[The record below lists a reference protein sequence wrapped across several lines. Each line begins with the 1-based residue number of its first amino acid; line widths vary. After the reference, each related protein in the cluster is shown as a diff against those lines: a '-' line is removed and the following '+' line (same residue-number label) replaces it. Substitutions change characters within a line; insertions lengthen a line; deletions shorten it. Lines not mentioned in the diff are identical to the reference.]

1 MAGITLPKIQV
12 GTKETFLML
21 MVRKQ
26 DSDS

>member
-12 GTKETFLML
+12 DTKETFLML
-21 MVRKQ
+21 MVKKQ